1 MTAFETICAIAT
13 GEGGAIGII
22 RISGPNSIIYTSQIF
37 RTKGKT
43 PITDKPGMSISFG
56 FIHDANDNI
65 IDEVLVSLFRAP
77 HSYTG
82 EDCIEISCHNS
93 PYILQRV
100 LELLIEQG
108 CRMAGPGEYTKRA
121 FLNGKMDLSQAESVA
136 DLIASTS
143 AAAHRLAISQM
154 KGQFSMELKLLRN
167 QILHIASLMELELDF
182 SDHEE
187 IEFADR
193 TELMQLAVQIKE
205 RITQLTESFQTGNAI
220 KKGIPVAII
229 GKTNVGKSTLLNT
242 LVGEDKAIVSNING
256 TTRDAI
262 EDTMVLQGILFR
274 FIDTAGIRET
284 NDQIEQLGI
293 LKTFEKIEQA
303 NIVLWLIDATQIN
316 DTLKTEYQQ
325 IASSVK
331 NKKLLIVVN
340 KSDLIHEDMANAQ
353 QKYLNEYP
361 YPIIYISAKEKQ
373 GIKELE
379 QAIISLSQV
388 SSHWDEGVIVS
399 NLRHYEALCLAL
411 KSIHRIIEGL
421 STNIPTDFI
430 TQDLRDCIYH
440 LNDIIG
446 EVTSSAIIQNI
457 FKSFCIGK

>member
-1 MTAFETICAIAT
+1 M
-13 GEGGAIGII
+13 
-22 RISGPNSIIYTSQIF
+22 
-37 RTKGKT
+37 
-43 PITDKPGMSISFG
+43 
-56 FIHDANDNI
+56 
-65 IDEVLVSLFRAP
+65 
-77 HSYTG
+77 
-82 EDCIEISCHNS
+82 
-93 PYILQRV
+93 
-100 LELLIEQG
+100 
-108 CRMAGPGEYTKRA
+108 
-121 FLNGKMDLSQAESVA
+121 
-136 DLIASTS
+136 
-143 AAAHRLAISQM
+143 
-154 KGQFSMELKLLRN
+154 
-167 QILHIASLMELELDF
+167 
-182 SDHEE
+182 
-187 IEFADR
+187 
-193 TELMQLAVQIKE
+193 
-205 RITQLTESFQTGNAI
+205 
-220 KKGIPVAII
+220 
-229 GKTNVGKSTLLNT
+229 
-242 LVGEDKAIVSNING
+242 VGEDKAIVSNING

-325 IASSVK
+325 ISSSVK